1 MTIFSALSSLFLP
14 SNSEPI
20 RLPSNPE
27 PVRLKWVN
35 EVSLPTSPEATL
47 ANETTL
53 DIKSNKSDTL
63 DSAPSAQALYVLA
76 NEVQPYLCL
85 KKEQRC
91 FNIDTFAAE
100 FASEIRSE
108 YRLKCIGLDIGLVM
122 GSLNSTLED
131 EFHATICGI
140 EYKKYNNQFQIT
152 NLSVHKERS
161 ENVSE
166 KSVKYEIDVS
176 QIISITVIPN
186 KNETISYKR

>member
-14 SNSEPI
+14 SS
-20 RLPSNPE
+20 PE

-35 EVSLPTSPEATL
+35 EVTLPTIPEATL

-85 KKEQRC
+85 KREQKC

-100 FASEIRSE
+100 FASEERSK
-108 YRLKCIGLDIGLVM
+108 YLKKCIGLDIGLVM

-140 EYKKYNNQFQIT
+140 EYNNQFQIT
-152 NLSVHKERS
+152 DLSVYKERS
-161 ENVSE
+161 EKVSK
-166 KSVKYEIDVS
+166 KSVVYEIDVS